1 MRGHRVTKSTH
12 GRVADPGERLRGLS
26 PAAVAALQE
35 AALRLRRGD
44 LDGAERVL
52 GAALASAPSHLET
65 LRLHGLLEQ
74 RRGRRKQAE
83 AIYRRA
89 LERQPDDVSILVQ
102 LAEIRF
108 DLGDA
113 DEAQVLL
120 RRAQSLAPAEADT
133 LFRLGR
139 QFDRHGLHAQALDCG
154 HRALAL
160 APAHALARLLVA
172 RSLQAQGRIDETAA
186 EYRRLIADG
195 GPRAYQAWF
204 SLVDLKT
211 VRLDADETAALERV
225 AADPALGD
233 EARSTLAFALGRVY
247 EDAARYD
254 EALSRFARANALV
267 RSAQP
272 WSASGFAREIDAILL
287 AFDAVLPQAPEGLGG
302 EVVFVLG
309 MPRSGTT
316 LVEQI
321 LAAHPHVEGAS
332 ELPDLSLVLAQESR
346 RRGQPFPR
354 WVSQMTSADWERLGR
369 DYLARTARWRSRRPR
384 STDKLPD
391 NWPLVGAIRA
401 MLPAAKIVDC
411 RRDALET
418 CWSCYKQRFAP
429 GRVKYAYD
437 FADLGAAWRIYE
449 RLSRFWAEAHPGH
462 VRVQHHEALLAA
474 PEAEI
479 RDLLAFCGLPFDP
492 ACLDFHTVRRDVRSA
507 SAAQVQQPLRR
518 DTARAR
524 CYGERLAPL
533 RAAIAGA

>member
-1 MRGHRVTKSTH
+1 VTKSAN
-12 GRVADPGERLRGLS
+12 GRTGDLGERLRGLP
-26 PAAVAALQE
+26 PAAVAALQD

-52 GAALASAPSHLET
+52 GAALATAPSHLET

-74 RRGRRKQAE
+74 RRGRRTQAE

-89 LERQPDDVSILVQ
+89 LERQPADVSILIQ

-113 DEAQVLL
+113 DEAQALL
-120 RRAQSLAPAEADT
+120 RRAEPLAPAEADT

-154 HRALAL
+154 RRALAS

-211 VRLDADETAALERV
+211 IRLDAHEIAALEH
-225 AADPALGD
+225 AAGDPMLGD
-233 EARSTLAFALGRVY
+233 DARSALAFSLGKVY

-254 EALSRFARANALV
+254 EAFSAFAFANALV

-272 WSASGFAREIDAILL
+272 WSADGFAQEIDAIQL
-287 AFDAVLPQAPEGLGG
+287 AFDAALPQASAELGA

-321 LAAHPHVEGAS
+321 LAAHPLVEGAS

-346 RRGQPFPR
+346 RRAQPFPR
-354 WVSQMTSADWERLGR
+354 WAPQATSADWERLGR
-369 DYLARTARWRSRRPR
+369 EYLARTARWRTRRPR

-391 NWPLVGAIRA
+391 NWSLVGAIRS
-401 MLPAAKIVDC
+401 MLPAAKIIDC
-411 RRDALET
+411 RRDPLET

-429 GRVKYAYD
+429 GRAKYAYD
-437 FADLGAAWRIYE
+437 LADLGACWRSYD
-449 RLSRFWAEAHPGH
+449 RLSRFWAQCHPTH
-462 VRVQHHEALLAA
+462 VRAQHHEALLAA

-479 RDLLAFCGLPFDP
+479 RDLLSFCGLPFEP
-492 ACLDFHTVRRDVRSA
+492 GCLEFHAVRRDVRSA
-507 SAAQVQQPLRR
+507 SAAQVQQPLRQH
-518 DTARAR
+518 TARAQH
-524 CYGERLAPL
+524 YGERLAPL
-533 RAAIAGA
+533 RAAIAGG